1 MRGFVYVSTGILWAW
16 SALAFANVPI
26 GAVVDN
32 AVLPALTGGQQSFL
46 SDTNVSIFIFFKPG
60 LEHSNQALVQIAQ
73 CQQELAD
80 RPVHW
85 CAIVSDRSTKAE
97 VEATVAATG
106 LKMPVLIDTGDA
118 LYGRLGV
125 VLHPVIG
132 VTDEQRRLVAYQPFA
147 KVNYHAFMKA
157 QVQHALKEINDAEL
171 DAVMNPQA
179 AVLGGDASVAHRFF
193 RLAEKQFQMTNY
205 VQALANVGK
214 SLDKNPTADAWSLR
228 GRILLVESNPVEA
241 AAAFAAALKLDPQ
254 DAAAQAGLKACQEA
268 GK

>member
-16 SALAFANVPI
+16 SALAFANVPL

-46 SDTNVSIFIFFKPG
+46 SDTNVSVFIFFKPG
-60 LEHSNQALVQIAQ
+60 LEHSNRALVQIAQ

-171 DAVMNPQA
+171 D
-179 AVLGGDASVAHRFF
+179 VAHRFF

-228 GRILLVESNPVEA
+228 GRILLVESNRVDA
-241 AAAFAAALKLDPQ
+241 AAAFTAALKLDPQ
-254 DAAAQAGLKACQEA
+254 NAAAQAGLKACQED